1 MCTFYKRKELDKTL
15 LTLSYKPDKMKTG
28 FDESLR
34 PKEGGGRKEDLLML
48 PFLLNPAYK
57 DYIWGGVKLRDQ
69 FGKDGPTPL
78 AESWELSAHPDG
90 DAVIAQNLSVQVHP
104 DDAYGMR
111 VEGERGKTEMWYIL
125 DCEPGAFLYFGFER
139 EISADEAR
147 RRIADNTITEVLH
160 KAPVHP
166 GDAFFISAGTV
177 HANGAGLLLAEIQE
191 NSNTTYRV
199 YDFGRVGADGKPR
212 PLHIDKA
219 MQVARLAPAR
229 PDAPGAAPPR
239 PVAGGTLRRLA
250 GCAYFTADTLK
261 LAGRYSHAPGNASFV
276 SVLCLDGQA
285 SLCCGDETL
294 TLNKGGSAFVPA
306 NAPEFTLE
314 GAGTLLL
321 TTI

>member
-1 MCTFYKRKELDKTL
+1 M
-15 LTLSYKPDKMKTG
+15 
-28 FDESLR
+28 
-34 PKEGGGRKEDLLML
+34 
-48 PFLLNPAYK
+48 
-57 DYIWGGVKLRDQ
+57 
-69 FGKDGPTPL
+69 
-78 AESWELSAHPDG
+78 
-90 DAVIAQNLSVQVHP
+90 
-104 DDAYGMR
+104 
-111 VEGERGKTEMWYIL
+111 
-125 DCEPGAFLYFGFER
+125 YFGFER

-166 GDAFFISAGTV
+166 GDVFFIAAGTV
-177 HANGAGLLLAEIQE
+177 HAIGAGILLAEIQE

-250 GCAYFTADTLK
+250 GCAYFTAETLK
-261 LAGRYSHAPGNASFV
+261 LAGRYLHAPGNASFV